1 MKDTMK
7 AEKSNN
13 YCYNKNLK
21 QLANTLRMNL
31 TKSEACLWKYAL
43 RARKMKGYQFRRQ
56 RPVLNYIADF
66 MCKEL
71 KLIIELDGITHQNDD
86 AVVKDNI
93 RTLVLENVGFTVI
106 RFTDE
111 EVFTD
116 LPGVI
121 CSVEKVIDYLELL
134 HPRPSD
140 TPASGG

>member
-1 MKDTMK
+1 
-7 AEKSNN
+7 
-13 YCYNKNLK
+13 
-21 QLANTLRMNL
+21 
-31 TKSEACLWKYAL
+31 
-43 RARKMKGYQFRRQ
+43 
-56 RPVLNYIADF
+56 

>member
-1 MKDTMK
+1 MK

-134 HPRPSD
+134 LPRPSD

>member
-1 MKDTMK
+1 MK